1 MEALILQSLLGRESG
16 RKKPSTGNAIN
27 NAQQRNFHLPCRG
40 QRAIFSPPAVRL
52 RNQTTPTGRPNKDR
66 QEVPDK
72 YLHQR
77 SVADRLIYPFSS
89 LDIDSELVNWRLLQG
104 ASNVS
109 RIEGEK
115 GFCSVVFFFQ
125 CRCGELKIGLCYEST
140 LSTLRVF
147 VVEAR
152 NLPYADFG
160 ISSKPYVRLWLVQFG
175 NCLDRRKTR
184 PKSRSHSPIFREQFI
199 FTVPLAKL
207 PIVKLVLASLGKF
220 PKPKPKR
227 SDRWIW
233 KIYHHRSRLSKAL
246 SLGGHLTCSF
256 ALKKNFFL
264 HQQLNYAGTVSQ
276 DGQIFT
282 VSSAHIIPIGKSDKM
297 PDCYTFITNTDCKSS
312 KEGGGGEWRDVCMD
326 PPIGLDD
333 EVGHI
338 ILERQSKGAEGRHW
352 EMMIQNQDET
362 LEMWHKLKKEWC

>member
-1 MEALILQSLLGRESG
+1 METGLCLTLFDQGALIILSTKNQLSPKYLNILLKMEALILQSLLGRESG

-104 ASNVS
+104 ASN
-109 RIEGEK
+109 
-115 GFCSVVFFFQ
+115 

-256 ALKKNFFL
+256 ALKKKFF
-264 HQQLNYAGTVSQ
+264 
-276 DGQIFT
+276 
-282 VSSAHIIPIGKSDKM
+282 SS
-297 PDCYTFITNTDCKSS
+297 TNSSIMLAQSRRMDKSS
-312 KEGGGGEWRDVCMD
+312 QFQPLILFQLAKVCMD

-338 ILERQSKGAEGRHW
+338 ILERQSKGAESRHW

>member
-1 MEALILQSLLGRESG
+1 METGLCLTLFDQGALIILSTKYQLSPKYLNILLKMEALILQSLLGRESG

-104 ASNVS
+104 ASN
-109 RIEGEK
+109 
-115 GFCSVVFFFQ
+115 

-207 PIVKLVLASLGKF
+207 PIVKLVLA
-220 PKPKPKR
+220 
-227 SDRWIW
+227 
-233 KIYHHRSRLSKAL
+233 
-246 SLGGHLTCSF
+246 
-256 ALKKNFFL
+256 
-264 HQQLNYAGTVSQ
+264 
-276 DGQIFT
+276 
-282 VSSAHIIPIGKSDKM
+282 
-297 PDCYTFITNTDCKSS
+297 
-312 KEGGGGEWRDVCMD
+312 VCMD

-338 ILERQSKGAEGRHW
+338 ILERQSKGAESRHW